1 MSAEEAYFLVH
12 ILTFG
17 NDIKVSINSSTHQ
30 SKYTFLKAT
39 IITIIFK
46 KKRKRESHKLPT
58 TT

>member
-17 NDIKVSINSSTHQ
+17 NDIKASINSSTHQ

-39 IITIIFK
+39 IIT
-46 KKRKRESHKLPT
+46 
-58 TT
+58 